1 MVALRSISMTLDA
14 FDATRH
20 DCPICGKRLVK
31 SVANMVP
38 RMERDGNG
46 NLEVVQVYL
55 CFFHG
60 YYTFR
65 RSEGLKQGI

>member
-20 DCPICGKRLVK
+20 DCPICGKRLVN

-55 CFFHG
+55 CFSHG

-65 RSEGLKQGI
+65 RSEGLQKEL